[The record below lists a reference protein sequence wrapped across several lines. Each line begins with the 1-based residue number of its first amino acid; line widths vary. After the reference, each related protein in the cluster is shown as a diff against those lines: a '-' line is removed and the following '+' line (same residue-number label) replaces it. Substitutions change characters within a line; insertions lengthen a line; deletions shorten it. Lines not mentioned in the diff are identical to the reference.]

1 MNFKKIIL
9 LSFFFILVF
18 LINSQIGL
26 FGDDYYYVSFVKN
39 NFFELHKN
47 HYIEVNGRAIV
58 HLLDSIFLALPKIFW
73 SILNSLMISS
83 IAYFASKIIALF
95 SSKKNIFEKSII
107 IFLFS
112 ILTIDILVTRQS
124 VYWITGS
131 FNYIYPTFMFFWYW
145 YTLLKYSLNSFQS
158 KKILP
163 LVILA
168 FLASATVEQ
177 AGMMSFG
184 ATFLLFIFCFI
195 EKKNYKTKYKLKN
208 LGITLFSS
216 FLGIASVIFSPAQ
229 FVRFKLESKGTFSF
243 LDSAKNCVTF
253 LINTFTQKYIFLL
266 SILLFVILIS
276 LLTIKKYS
284 KYNNYQIYL
293 IISSII
299 LGLGSQLMMIV
310 SPVYGER
317 NTLFGFFMLTFFL
330 IILVSKLPDYNNY
343 FYKTISFGFYLLLA
357 LTGSFY
363 GVKTYAN
370 YKISNDIQKQ
380 NIMLIENYKKNNL
393 NTELKLYMLSD
404 DRYGWSL
411 PYVSSYHEYWFKN
424 FYNIADVNINWQEY
438 K

>member
-1 MNFKKIIL
+1 MNLKKIIL

-73 SILNSLMISS
+73 SILNSLMITS

-131 FNYIYPTFMFFWYW
+131 FNYIYPTFMFFGYW
-145 YTLLKYSLNSFQS
+145 YTLLKYSLNNFQN
-158 KKILP
+158 KKVLP

-184 ATFLLFIFCFI
+184 ATFLFFIFCFI
-195 EKKNYKTKYKLKN
+195 EKKNYKTKYK
-208 LGITLFSS
+208 
-216 FLGIASVIFSPAQ
+216 
-229 FVRFKLESKGTFSF
+229 
-243 LDSAKNCVTF
+243 
-253 LINTFTQKYIFLL
+253 QKKCC
-266 SILLFVILIS
+266 
-276 LLTIKKYS
+276 TK
-284 KYNNYQIYL
+284 
-293 IISSII
+293 
-299 LGLGSQLMMIV
+299 
-310 SPVYGER
+310 
-317 NTLFGFFMLTFFL
+317 
-330 IILVSKLPDYNNY
+330 
-343 FYKTISFGFYLLLA
+343 
-357 LTGSFY
+357 
-363 GVKTYAN
+363 
-370 YKISNDIQKQ
+370 
-380 NIMLIENYKKNNL
+380 
-393 NTELKLYMLSD
+393 
-404 DRYGWSL
+404 
-411 PYVSSYHEYWFKN
+411 
-424 FYNIADVNINWQEY
+424 
-438 K
+438 